1 MSGRREEILDAA
13 LAIADERGLEAVS
26 MRALADRVGVTPMAL
41 YRHVKDKAALLDG
54 MVGRLLSALLPSDP
68 SQERTWDE
76 QLSTLAHAC
85 RQVAQRHPWAAHLL
99 FSRPAVT
106 PDAVRAV
113 DIIYLA
119 LIEAGVPEPEVPRLE
134 RLISTFV
141 IGFAASEASGRFTPA
156 PSIRATAAVSLRTAN
171 YPATAGSGR
180 IWIFPSTSPPS
191 SRPTWPTSCDWWWER
206 RGGRSSRGRGEV
218 AAVPRVGPLGLMRP
232 SGCGRACGGPIPSDP
247 MPLWPGGPP
256 GPRWPG

>member
-26 MRALADRVGVTPMAL
+26 MRALAERVGVTPMAL

-54 MVGRLLSALLPSDP
+54 MVGRLLSALLPADGADGADGAHP
-68 SQERTWDE
+68 GEGRAWDE
-76 QLSTLAHAC
+76 RLAALAHAC
-85 RQVAQRHPWAAHLL
+85 REVTQRHPWAAHLL

-141 IGFAASEASGRFTPA
+141 IGFATSEASGRFA
-156 PSIRATAAVSLRTAN
+156 PGALDPR
-171 YPATAGSGR
+171 G
-180 IWIFPSTSPPS
+180 
-191 SRPTWPTSCDWWWER
+191 R
-206 RGGRSSRGRGEV
+206 RGQLPDSELPGHSRLGPWLDLPVDLTAEFEADLADIRRLVMGAARGE
-218 AAVPRVGPLGLMRP
+218 G
-232 SGCGRACGGPIPSDP
+232 
-247 MPLWPGGPP
+247 
-256 GPRWPG
+256 

>member
-26 MRALADRVGVTPMAL
+26 MRALAERVGVTPMAL

-54 MVGRLLSALLPSDP
+54 MVGRLLAALLPTDGADGA
-68 SQERTWDE
+68 QERAWDE
-76 QLSTLAHAC
+76 RLDALAHAC
-85 RQVAQRHPWAAHLL
+85 REVTRRHPWAAHLL

-119 LIEAGVPEPEVPRLE
+119 LVEAGVPEPEVPRLE

-141 IGFAASEASGRFTPA
+141 IGFAASEASGRFTPGTLD
-156 PSIRATAAVSLRTAN
+156 PR
-171 YPATAGSGR
+171 G
-180 IWIFPSTSPPS
+180 
-191 SRPTWPTSCDWWWER
+191 R
-206 RGGRSSRGRGEV
+206 RGQLPDSELPGHSRLGAWLDLPVDLTAEFEADLADIRRLVLSAARGE
-218 AAVPRVGPLGLMRP
+218 R
-232 SGCGRACGGPIPSDP
+232 
-247 MPLWPGGPP
+247 
-256 GPRWPG
+256 

>member
-26 MRALADRVGVTPMAL
+26 MRALAERVGVTPMAL

-54 MVGRLLSALLPSDP
+54 MVGRLLSALLPTDAAP
-68 SQERTWDE
+68 GARERAWDE
-76 QLSTLAHAC
+76 RLDALAHAC
-85 RQVAQRHPWAAHLL
+85 REVTQRHPWAAHLL

-119 LIEAGVPEPEVPRLE
+119 LIEAGVPEPQVPRLE

-141 IGFAASEASGRFTPA
+141 IGFATSEASGRFTPGA
-156 PSIRATAAVSLRTAN
+156 LDPR
-171 YPATAGSGR
+171 G
-180 IWIFPSTSPPS
+180 
-191 SRPTWPTSCDWWWER
+191 R
-206 RGGRSSRGRGEV
+206 RGQLPDSELPGHSRLGPWLDLPVDLTAEFEADLADIRRLVLGAARGE
-218 AAVPRVGPLGLMRP
+218 A
-232 SGCGRACGGPIPSDP
+232 
-247 MPLWPGGPP
+247 
-256 GPRWPG
+256 

>member
-26 MRALADRVGVTPMAL
+26 MRALAERVGVTPMAL

-54 MVGRLLSALLPSDP
+54 MVGRLLSALLPTDGGDGGDVALAGEEP
-68 SQERTWDE
+68 SWD
-76 QLSTLAHAC
+76 QRLDALAHAC
-85 RQVAQRHPWAAHLL
+85 RAVTQRHPWAAHLL

-141 IGFAASEASGRFTPA
+141 IGFAASEASGRFTPGA
-156 PSIRATAAVSLRTAN
+156 LDPRGRRSQLPAGELPGHSRVGRWLDLPVDLTAEFEADLADIRRMVLGAAA
-171 YPATAGSGR
+171 
-180 IWIFPSTSPPS
+180 
-191 SRPTWPTSCDWWWER
+191 
-206 RGGRSSRGRGEV
+206 RGGE
-218 AAVPRVGPLGLMRP
+218 
-232 SGCGRACGGPIPSDP
+232 
-247 MPLWPGGPP
+247 
-256 GPRWPG
+256 

>member
-26 MRALADRVGVTPMAL
+26 MRALAERVGVTPMAL

-54 MVGRLLSALLPSDP
+54 MVGRLLSALLPTDSAP
-68 SQERTWDE
+68 GTREPAWDE
-76 QLSTLAHAC
+76 RLDALAHAC
-85 RQVAQRHPWAAHLL
+85 REVTQRHPWAAHLL

-141 IGFAASEASGRFTPA
+141 IGFATSEASGRFTPGA
-156 PSIRATAAVSLRTAN
+156 LDPR
-171 YPATAGSGR
+171 G
-180 IWIFPSTSPPS
+180 
-191 SRPTWPTSCDWWWER
+191 R
-206 RGGRSSRGRGEV
+206 RGQLPDGELPGHSRLGPWLDLPVDLTAEFEADLADIRRLVLGAARGDE
-218 AAVPRVGPLGLMRP
+218 
-232 SGCGRACGGPIPSDP
+232 
-247 MPLWPGGPP
+247 
-256 GPRWPG
+256 